1 VVFHFLKMMMTLLH
15 GKLFFHVSFFKK
27 IGLWV
32 SVRIGKK
39 DLNFRIGLFDVL
51 TGVVILC

>member
-1 VVFHFLKMMMTLLH
+1 MVSFSFMFLFFLKMFCGFLVLC
-15 GKLFFHVSFFKK
+15 FFGS
-27 IGLWV
+27 WV

>member
-1 VVFHFLKMMMTLLH
+1 MVSFSFMFLFLK
-15 GKLFFHVSFFKK
+15 KLFCGFLVLCFF
-27 IGLWV
+27 GSWV

-39 DLNFRIGLFDVL
+39 GLNFRIGLFDVL